1 MIPWT
6 LLFTLAQEA
15 APVVVPEI
23 KRLYNQWKEGGKEP
37 TQAEWDALLGKIA
50 DNSFRK
56 ILDEEA
62 AKAAVT

>member
-6 LLFTLAQEA
+6 LIFSLAQEA
-15 APVVVPEI
+15 APVIVPEI
-23 KRLYNQWKEGGKEP
+23 KRLYANWKAGGKEP

-56 ILDEEA
+56 ILEDEA
-62 AKAAVT
+62 NKAAA